1 MPSVLSI
8 AASSLCRSSRYVSL
22 QTKRYASVSLNTPKL
37 VQRVIFRRPFSLWR
51 FAEEQGPKKPEVK
64 PEQTTKPK
72 FEFQFSFGTGGGGNG
87 SKGSQQSNTWNAG
100 PWIIAAIV
108 GSGTLLGY
116 NASKYHKITW
126 KEFAEKFLQTGRIH
140 HLEVVNKEWVRVYLQ
155 PPGAGNVRD
164 IESGDAYSSTRGI
177 SQAST
182 LNLTTGNEPIYW
194 FEIGAVDTFERS
206 LRELEANLGVEPINR
221 VPVNY
226 RSQFRPTDFI
236 YMAFYAAL
244 IGAAVYS
251 FKSTSGGVVRKPGM
265 GSSLFNFGQSP
276 VRLIEKD
283 KIGVS
288 FADVAGCEEA
298 KLEIIEFVNF
308 LKNPARYEALG
319 AKIPRGAI
327 LKGPPGTGKTLLAK
341 ATAGEANVPF
351 LSVSGSEFLEMFVGV
366 GPKRVRDMFSQA
378 RSKAPCILFIDEID
392 AIGGKR
398 SGSSF
403 GHQER
408 ENTLNQLLVEMDG
421 FTTQENVVV
430 LAATNRID
438 ILDPALLRPGRFDRQ
453 IYVSLPDI
461 KGRAS
466 IFKVHLKPLKS
477 ALDKVEVARRMAART
492 PGFSGADIASVC
504 NEAAL
509 IAARE
514 DAKSVTLK
522 HFDAAIDRVI
532 AGLEKK
538 SQVLQPE
545 EKKTVAYH
553 EAGHATVG
561 WFLEH
566 CNPLL
571 KVSIIP
577 RGKALGYAQYMPRD
591 AYLHTQDQMLDEM
604 CLALGGRASEQVFF
618 GKVGS
623 GAMDDLQ
630 RVTRSAYAQV
640 VQLGFSPKVGNLS
653 FDLPQHGEPMMTKPY
668 SEQTAQLID
677 EEVRELIAK
686 AYDRTIKI
694 VEQHKE
700 HVEALALRLLDKEQ
714 IQKEDLVE
722 ILGPRPFQEKSTYE
736 ELVGSGPLDE
746 DTALPPG
753 LKDWN
758 KESEPEPHSS

>member
-1 MPSVLSI
+1 MIRLSQLWWSSKNI
-8 AASSLCRSSRYVSL
+8 KSSLSWRSSKLINNYRLRFPPLLRAQEKNPPGKTSRNGESKEG
-22 QTKRYASVSLNTPKL
+22 QTSNN
-37 VQRVIFRRPFSLWR
+37 
-51 FAEEQGPKKPEVK
+51 
-64 PEQTTKPK
+64 PK
-72 FEFQFSFGTGGGGNG
+72 FELRFSFSRKVPDPPGGWPVASWVFLGAVGL
-87 SKGSQQSNTWNAG
+87 TW
-100 PWIIAAIV
+100 V
-108 GSGTLLGY
+108 VYY
-116 NASKYHKITW
+116 NVSMYKKVDW
-126 KEFAEKFLQTGRIH
+126 KEFTDNLLQKGAVH
-140 HLEVVNKEWVRVYLQ
+140 HLEVVNKSWVRVHLQ
-155 PPGAGNVRD
+155 PGANFESYGSSDPGKK
-164 IESGDAYSSTRGI
+164 IF
-177 SQAST
+177 
-182 LNLTTGNEPIYW
+182 W
-194 FEIGAVDTFERS
+194 FEIGSVDSFERS
-206 LRELEANLGVEPINR
+206 LRDMEAHMGVDPLHRTFITYSTR
-221 VPVNY
+221 LKLSDVLYGLFYVSLFLMAAY
-226 RSQFRPTDFI
+226 SLRP
-236 YMAFYAAL
+236 
-244 IGAAVYS
+244 
-251 FKSTSGGVVRKPGM
+251 TSGGVVRKSGI
-265 GSSLFNFGQSP
+265 GSGLFNFSQTP

-283 KIGVS
+283 KIGVR

-308 LKNPARYEALG
+308 LKNPGKYEALG

-366 GPKRVRDMFSQA
+366 GPKRVRDMFASA
-378 RSKAPCILFIDEID
+378 RDKAPCILFIDEID

-398 SGSSF
+398 SGTAF

-466 IFKVHLKPLKS
+466 IFKVHLKPIKL
-477 ALDKVEVARRMAART
+477 ADDIQLVARKMAART

-514 DAKSVTLK
+514 NANNVNLI
-522 HFDAAIDRVI
+522 HFDKAIDRVI

-553 EAGHATVG
+553 EAGHAVVG

-577 RGKALGYAQYMPRD
+577 RGKALGYAQYQPRD
-591 AYLHTQDQMLDEM
+591 IYLHTKEQMLDEM
-604 CLALGGRASEQVFF
+604 CLALGGRASEEVFF

-623 GAMDDLQ
+623 GAVDDLQ
-630 RVTRSAYAQV
+630 RVTRSAYSQI
-640 VQLGFSPKVGNLS
+640 VQLGFSSKVGLLS
-653 FDLPQHGEPMMTKPY
+653 FDLPQQGDMVLTKPY
-668 SEQTAQLID
+668 SEHTAQIID
-677 EEVRELIAK
+677 EEVRQLVQS
-686 AYDRTIKI
+686 AYERTLAILRDKRKL
-694 VEQHKE
+694 VEE
-700 HVEALALRLLDKEQ
+700 LALRLLEKEQ
-714 IQKEDLVE
+714 LQKEDLIEV
-722 ILGPRPFQEKSTYE
+722 LGPRPFAEKSTYE
-736 ELVGSGPLDE
+736 ELVGPGSLDE
-746 DTALPPG
+746 DVSLPPG

-758 KESEPEPHSS
+758 KEPEPEAKPS

>member
-1 MPSVLSI
+1 LFF
-8 AASSLCRSSRYVSL
+8 
-22 QTKRYASVSLNTPKL
+22 
-37 VQRVIFRRPFSLWR
+37 FRERI
-51 FAEEQGPKKPEVK
+51 E
-64 PEQTTKPK
+64 
-72 FEFQFSFGTGGGGNG
+72 FEFSFGRGKTPDSSGG
-87 SKGSQQSNTWNAG
+87 WNLG
-100 PWIIAAIV
+100 PWV
-108 GSGTLLGY
+108 LLGAVGVASLIVY
-116 NASKYHKITW
+116 NTSRYEKITW
-126 KEFAEKFLQTGRIH
+126 KDFVDNFLQKGIVH
-140 HLEVVNKEWVRVYLQ
+140 HLEVVNKSWVRVYLQ
-155 PPGAGNVRD
+155 PGTEATLAT
-164 IESGDAYSSTRGI
+164 SGGIGGGSRVGSSD
-177 SQAST
+177 S
-182 LNLTTGNEPIYW
+182 IYW

-206 LRELEANLGVEPINR
+206 LRELEAHLGVDPMHR
-221 VPVNY
+221 MHVNY
-226 RSQFRPTDFI
+226 ASRMQLSDFLYI
-236 YMAFYAAL
+236 GFYLAL
-244 IGAAVYS
+244 LGIAVYS
-251 FKSTSGGVVRKPGM
+251 FRSTAGGMVRKSDNFHRIVPSAFFTQSGM
-265 GSSLFNFGQSP
+265 GSGLFNFTQSP
-276 VRLIEKD
+276 VRLIERD
-283 KIGVS
+283 KIGVR

-308 LKNPARYEALG
+308 LRNPERYEALG
-319 AKIPRGAI
+319 AKIPRGAV

-366 GPKRVRDMFSQA
+366 GPKRVRDMFSTA

-398 SGSSF
+398 SGGAF

-466 IFKVHLKPLKS
+466 IFKVHLKPIKL
-477 ALDKVEVARRMAART
+477 ADDPQLVARKMATRT

-514 DAKSVTLK
+514 DANSVTLV
-522 HFDAAIDRVI
+522 HFDKAIDRVV

-553 EAGHATVG
+553 EAGHAVVG

-577 RGKALGYAQYMPRD
+577 RGKALGYAQYQPRD
-591 AYLHTQDQMLDEM
+591 IYLHTKDQMLDEM
-604 CLALGGRASEQVFF
+604 CLALGGRASEEVFF
-618 GKVGS
+618 NKVGS
-623 GAMDDLQ
+623 GAVDDLQ

-640 VQLGFSPKVGNLS
+640 VQLGFSAKVGLIS
-653 FDLPQHGEPMMTKPY
+653 FDLPQQGDMVLTKPY
-668 SEQTAQLID
+668 SEQTAQIID
-677 EEVRELIAK
+677 QEVRELVQK
-686 AYDRTIKI
+686 AYERTLGIVREKKTL
-694 VEQHKE
+694 VEQ
-700 HVEALALRLLDKEQ
+700 VNSDCMRRYLD
-714 IQKEDLVE
+714 VVSHT
-722 ILGPRPFQEKSTYE
+722 F
-736 ELVGSGPLDE
+736 SGIF
-746 DTALPPG
+746 
-753 LKDWN
+753 
-758 KESEPEPHSS
+758 SSNQ

>member
-1 MPSVLSI
+1 MSRLQSVLFFVKQWKSPSVFGS
-8 AASSLCRSSRYVSL
+8 RSFSY
-22 QTKRYASVSLNTPKL
+22 SLNRLRLPSFLKAEAEKPVSQKSPPPPNPKAPKP
-37 VQRVIFRRPFSLWR
+37 RFKEIEFR
-51 FAEEQGPKKPEVK
+51 
-64 PEQTTKPK
+64 
-72 FEFQFSFGTGGGGNG
+72 FSFGRN
-87 SKGSQQSNTWNAG
+87 KGSDPVGGRNIKSWAILGAAG
-100 PWIIAAIV
+100 AAAII
-108 GSGTLLGY
+108 LY
-116 NASKYHKITW
+116 NASRYQKITW
-126 KEFAEKFLQTGRIH
+126 KDFVDNFLQKGIVH
-140 HLEVVNKEWVRVYLQ
+140 HLEVVNKTWVRVYLQ
-155 PPGAGNVRD
+155 SGTETS
-164 IESGDAYSSTRGI
+164 ISSGDGGFGAATRSGG
-177 SQAST
+177 SDT
-182 LNLTTGNEPIYW
+182 IYW

-206 LRELEANLGVEPINR
+206 LREIENHLGVDPMHRMYINYTSR
-221 VPVNY
+221 MQL
-226 RSQFRPTDFI
+226 SDFFYI
-236 YMAFYAAL
+236 GFYAAL
-244 IGAAVYS
+244 IAVAVYS
-251 FKSTSGGVVRKPGM
+251 FRSTTGSMVRKSGM
-265 GSSLFNFGQSP
+265 GSGLFNFTQSP
-276 VRLIEKD
+276 VRLIERD
-283 KIGVS
+283 KIGVG

-308 LKNPARYEALG
+308 LKNPERYEALG
-319 AKIPRGAI
+319 AKIPRGAV

-366 GPKRVRDMFSQA
+366 GPKRVRDMFSTA

-398 SGSSF
+398 SGGTF

-466 IFKVHLKPLKS
+466 IFKVHLKPIKL
-477 ALDKVEVARRMAART
+477 ADDAQLVARKMAART

-514 DAKSVTLK
+514 DAHSVTLV
-522 HFDAAIDRVI
+522 HFDKAIDRVV

-571 KVSIIP
+571 KISIIP
-577 RGKALGYAQYMPRD
+577 RGKALGYTQYQPKD
-591 AYLHTQDQMLDEM
+591 VYLHTKDQMLDEM
-604 CLALGGRASEQVFF
+604 CLALGGRASEEVFF
-618 GKVGS
+618 NKVGS
-623 GAMDDLQ
+623 GAVDDLQ
-630 RVTRSAYAQV
+630 RVTRSAYVQV
-640 VQLGFSPKVGNLS
+640 VQLGFSPKIGLLS
-653 FDLPQHGEPMMTKPY
+653 FDLPQRTDMVLTKPY
-668 SEQTAQLID
+668 SEHTAQMID
-677 EEVRELIAK
+677 EEVRKMVQSAYERTLGIVREKRSLIEK
-686 AYDRTIKI
+686 
-694 VEQHKE
+694 
-700 HVEALALRLLDKEQ
+700 LALRLLDTEQ
-714 IQKEDLVE
+714 LQKEDLVE
-722 ILGPRPFQEKSTYE
+722 ILGPRPFAEKSTYE
-736 ELVGSGPLDE
+736 EIVGEGPLDE
-746 DTALPPG
+746 DTTLPPG
-753 LKDWN
+753 LRDWN
-758 KESEPEPHSS
+758 KEPPAEPKPETSQP

>member
-1 MPSVLSI
+1 MMPFLQCSV
-8 AASSLCRSSRYVSL
+8 
-22 QTKRYASVSLNTPKL
+22 
-37 VQRVIFRRPFSLWR
+37 FRRFSTVFAANGGRCVSIQIPQKLQR
-51 FAEEQGPKKPEVK
+51 YLSRRPSLLLKFAEGKQEAKPEPTKQSANSSAKKPSS
-64 PEQTTKPK
+64 PK
-72 FEFQFSFGTGGGGNG
+72 IEFQFTFGGSGGNQSG
-87 SKGSQQSNTWNAG
+87 KGTQGGWNIG
-100 PWIIAAIV
+100 PWIIVAAV
-108 GSGTLLGY
+108 GVGALVAY
-116 NASKYHKITW
+116 NASRYQKISW
-126 KEFAEKFLQTGRIH
+126 KEFSENFLQKGLIH

-155 PPGAGNVRD
+155 PSGTATSLDSMQNF
-164 IESGDAYSSTRGI
+164 ESP
-177 SQAST
+177 
-182 LNLTTGNEPIYW
+182 LTTSSAGSGLPTRSGPTEVIYW

-206 LRELEANLGVEPINR
+206 LRELETSLGVEPMNR
-221 VPVNY
+221 VSINY
-226 RSQFRPTDFI
+226 KSKMRTSDFL
-236 YMAFYAAL
+236 YMGFYLAL
-244 IGAAVYS
+244 IGAAFYS
-251 FKSTSGGVVRKPGM
+251 FRSTTGGVVRKPGM

-276 VRLIEKD
+276 VRLIERD

-298 KLEIIEFVNF
+298 KMEIIEFVNF

-378 RSKAPCILFIDEID
+378 RAKAPCILFIDEID

-430 LAATNRID
+430 LSATNRID

-477 ALDKVEVARRMAART
+477 SLDKVQLARRMATRT

-509 IAARE
+509 IAARH
-514 DAKSVTLK
+514 DAKSVELT
-522 HFDAAIDRVI
+522 HFDSAIDRVI

-553 EAGHATVG
+553 EAGHAVVG

-577 RGKALGYAQYMPRD
+577 RGKALGYAQYQPRD
-591 AYLHTQDQMLDEM
+591 AYLHTQEQLLDEM

-630 RVTRSAYAQV
+630 RITRSAYAQI
-640 VQLGFSPKVGNLS
+640 VQLGFSPRIGNVS
-653 FDLPQHGEPMMTKPY
+653 FDLPQQGDMALTKPY
-668 SEQTAQLID
+668 SEQTAQMID
-677 EEVRELIAK
+677 EDVREMIAK
-686 AYDRTIKI
+686 AYKRTLDL
-694 VEQHKE
+694 VEKHKTQ
-700 HVEALALRLLDKEQ
+700 VEALALRLLEKEQ
-714 IQKEDLVE
+714 LQKEDLIEV
-722 ILGPRPFQEKSTYE
+722 LGPRPFKEKSTYE
-736 ELVGSGPLDE
+736 ELVGSGKMTRLRGVL
-746 DTALPPG
+746 AI
-753 LKDWN
+753 
-758 KESEPEPHSS
+758 SVF

>member
-1 MPSVLSI
+1 MPDPPGGWSF
-8 AASSLCRSSRYVSL
+8 ASW
-22 QTKRYASVSLNTPKL
+22 
-37 VQRVIFRRPFSLWR
+37 VILGAVGLTWVVYHNFSMYR
-51 FAEEQGPKKPEVK
+51 KVD
-64 PEQTTKPK
+64 
-72 FEFQFSFGTGGGGNG
+72 
-87 SKGSQQSNTWNAG
+87 
-100 PWIIAAIV
+100 
-108 GSGTLLGY
+108 
-116 NASKYHKITW
+116 W
-126 KEFAEKFLQTGRIH
+126 KEFTDNFLQKGAVH
-140 HLEVVNKEWVRVYLQ
+140 HLEVVNKSWVRVHLQ
-155 PPGAGNVRD
+155 PGAD
-164 IESGDAYSSTRGI
+164 FESYESIDPSKK
-177 SQAST
+177 
-182 LNLTTGNEPIYW
+182 IYW
-194 FEIGAVDTFERS
+194 FEIGSVDTFERS
-206 LRELEANLGVEPINR
+206 LRDMEAHMGIDPMHRTSDVLYGI
-221 VPVNY
+221 
-226 RSQFRPTDFI
+226 
-236 YMAFYAAL
+236 FYL
-244 IGAAVYS
+244 SLFLMAVYS
-251 FKSTSGGVVRKPGM
+251 LRPASGGVVRKSGL
-265 GSSLFNFGQSP
+265 GSGLFNFGQSP

-283 KIGVS
+283 KIGVRFS
-288 FADVAGCEEA
+288 DVAGCEEA

-308 LKNPARYEALG
+308 LKNPAKYEALG

-366 GPKRVRDMFSQA
+366 GPKRVRDMFASA
-378 RSKAPCILFIDEID
+378 RDKAPCILFIDEID

-398 SGSSF
+398 SGTSF

-466 IFKVHLKPLKS
+466 IFKIHLKPIKL
-477 ALDKVEVARRMAART
+477 ADDMQLVARKMATRT

-514 DAKSVTLK
+514 DAHSVNLI
-522 HFDAAIDRVI
+522 HFDKAIDRVI

-545 EKKTVAYH
+545 EKKIVAYH
-553 EAGHATVG
+553 EAGHAVVG

-577 RGKALGYAQYMPRD
+577 RGKALGYAQYQPRD
-591 AYLHTQDQMLDEM
+591 IYLLTKDQMLDEM
-604 CLALGGRASEQVFF
+604 CLALGGRASEEVFF

-623 GAMDDLQ
+623 GAVDDLQ
-630 RVTRSAYAQV
+630 RVTRSAYSQI
-640 VQLGFSPKVGNLS
+640 VQLGFSSKVGLLS
-653 FDLPQHGEPMMTKPY
+653 FDLPEQGDMVLTKPY
-668 SEQTAQLID
+668 SEHTAQIID
-677 EEVRELIAK
+677 EEVRQLVES
-686 AYDRTIKI
+686 AYERTLTILREKRQL
-694 VEQHKE
+694 VEK
-700 HVEALALRLLDKEQ
+700 VALRLLDKEQ
-714 IQKEDLVE
+714 LQKEDLVE
-722 ILGPRPFQEKSTYE
+722 VLGPRPFVEKNTYE
-736 ELVGSGPLDE
+736 ELVGPGPLDE
-746 DTALPPG
+746 DVSLPPG

-758 KESEPEPHSS
+758 KEQESKSEAS

>member
-1 MPSVLSI
+1 MEAHMGIDPMHRTFITYISRLKLSDVLYGI
-8 AASSLCRSSRYVSL
+8 FYISL
-22 QTKRYASVSLNTPKL
+22 
-37 VQRVIFRRPFSLWR
+37 
-51 FAEEQGPKKPEVK
+51 
-64 PEQTTKPK
+64 
-72 FEFQFSFGTGGGGNG
+72 
-87 SKGSQQSNTWNAG
+87 
-100 PWIIAAIV
+100 
-108 GSGTLLGY
+108 
-116 NASKYHKITW
+116 
-126 KEFAEKFLQTGRIH
+126 FL
-140 HLEVVNKEWVRVYLQ
+140 
-155 PPGAGNVRD
+155 
-164 IESGDAYSSTRGI
+164 
-177 SQAST
+177 
-182 LNLTTGNEPIYW
+182 
-194 FEIGAVDTFERS
+194 
-206 LRELEANLGVEPINR
+206 
-221 VPVNY
+221 
-226 RSQFRPTDFI
+226 
-236 YMAFYAAL
+236 M
-244 IGAAVYS
+244 AVYS
-251 FKSTSGGVVRKPGM
+251 LRPASGGVVRKSGL
-265 GSSLFNFGQSP
+265 GSGLFNFGQSP

-283 KIGVS
+283 KIGVRFS
-288 FADVAGCEEA
+288 DVAGCEEA

-308 LKNPARYEALG
+308 LKNPAKYEALG

-366 GPKRVRDMFSQA
+366 GPKRVRDMFASA
-378 RSKAPCILFIDEID
+378 RDKAPCILFIDEID

-398 SGSSF
+398 SGTSF

-466 IFKVHLKPLKS
+466 IFKIHLKPIKL
-477 ALDKVEVARRMAART
+477 ADDMQLVARKMATRT

-514 DAKSVTLK
+514 DAHSVNLF
-522 HFDAAIDRVI
+522 HFDKAIDRVI

-545 EKKTVAYH
+545 EKKIVAYH
-553 EAGHATVG
+553 EAGHAVVG

-577 RGKALGYAQYMPRD
+577 RGKALGYAQYQPRD
-591 AYLHTQDQMLDEM
+591 IYLLTKDQMLDEM
-604 CLALGGRASEQVFF
+604 CLALGGRASEEVFF

-623 GAMDDLQ
+623 GAVDDLQ
-630 RVTRSAYAQV
+630 RVTRSAYSQI
-640 VQLGFSPKVGNLS
+640 VQLGFSSKVGLLS
-653 FDLPQHGEPMMTKPY
+653 FDLPEQGDMVLTKPY
-668 SEQTAQLID
+668 SEHTAQIID
-677 EEVRELIAK
+677 EEVRQLVES
-686 AYDRTIKI
+686 AYERTLTILREKRQL
-694 VEQHKE
+694 VEK
-700 HVEALALRLLDKEQ
+700 VALRLLDKEQ
-714 IQKEDLVE
+714 LQKEDLVE
-722 ILGPRPFQEKSTYE
+722 VLGPRPFVEKNTYE
-736 ELVGSGPLDE
+736 ELVGPGPLDE
-746 DTALPPG
+746 DVSLPPG

-758 KESEPEPHSS
+758 KEPESKSEAS